1 MRVPPALR
9 ALSHR
14 DFRLFWV
21 GQSVS
26 VVGSWMQTVGQA
38 WLVLE
43 LTGSPF
49 RLGLVSALQFA
60 PLLFL
65 ALVTGVVIDRFPKR
79 WLVAGTQMAL
89 MAPAFTLAVLA
100 WTRTV
105 QYWHV
110 AALAVAIGVVNAL
123 DMPGRQSFIAEM
135 VGRDD
140 LLNAIALNSAVFNAA
155 RVIGP
160 AVGGLLIARYGVA
173 LAFFLNGLSFL
184 PAVLALLVMRGRDL
198 PPRRR
203 RATIREEIR
212 DGLRYAVRAPRVALV
227 LSLVLVVSTF
237 AINHTVTVP
246 LIAREVL
253 RQGADGL
260 GELMAALGAGAL
272 VGAVLMAA
280 LGGKGRPPLG
290 AVIGTAVL
298 VTGAVSALA
307 AVRQFGLAAGI
318 LFVVGLTQI
327 MFLTSCNTTVQV
339 AVPDELRGRI
349 MSLYALVF
357 AGVTPIGA
365 FLVGSVA
372 QAFGVPA
379 ACALGGGLALAL
391 VLAQTGRFYQT
402 QGRLA

>member
-79 WLVAGTQMAL
+79 WLVAGTQLAL

-173 LAFFLNGLSFL
+173 LAFLLNGLSFL

-237 AINHTVTVP
+237 AINHNVTVP

-272 VGAVLMAA
+272 V
-280 LGGKGRPPLG
+280 
-290 AVIGTAVL
+290 
-298 VTGAVSALA
+298 
-307 AVRQFGLAAGI
+307 
-318 LFVVGLTQI
+318 
-327 MFLTSCNTTVQV
+327 
-339 AVPDELRGRI
+339 
-349 MSLYALVF
+349 
-357 AGVTPIGA
+357 
-365 FLVGSVA
+365 
-372 QAFGVPA
+372 
-379 ACALGGGLALAL
+379 
-391 VLAQTGRFYQT
+391 
-402 QGRLA
+402 